1 MFFYK
6 AVSEIIKIQPYL
18 FLKRRIFFE
27 IIRVFISVLA
37 NFTIQQNIHDMK
49 TKSLLLA
56 LTFSLVFFNFS
67 NAQVGSSLRNRINK
81 AINKDAQTK
90 ADSAVNKNQE
100 NQQDDQKTEGR
111 SRGLGGILGGK
122 TDIKHKDEYD
132 FTGRVYMQME
142 TYDKKDVTKSDYF
155 TYFNSNTPDAGI
167 EVRIE
172 DPEKKEASV
181 PTQFIFD
188 GENRCFMIL
197 MQGEDSK
204 TGIISTIPDD
214 STLAAQ
220 TKNQKTDEVKK
231 PVITKTGN
239 SRVIAGY
246 NCDEY
251 KIVEPDN
258 DGYSNAWMTKDV
270 KIKADKKN
278 WGKAG
283 MPTYYNY
290 PGFEN
295 SMMLATEVY
304 DKNNKLEMKME
315 TREIN
320 DSFRH
325 SISTVGY
332 SFIKMN
338 FGQAGK
344 K

>member
-1 MFFYK
+1 
-6 AVSEIIKIQPYL
+6 
-18 FLKRRIFFE
+18 
-27 IIRVFISVLA
+27 
-37 NFTIQQNIHDMK
+37 MK
-49 TKSLLLA
+49 TKSLLLV
-56 LTFSLVFFNFS
+56 LTFSIVCFNFS
-67 NAQVGSSLRNRINK
+67 NAQVGSALRNRINK
-81 AINKDAQTK
+81 AISKDAQTK

-100 NQQDDQKTEGR
+100 NQPEDQKTEGR
-111 SRGLGGILGGK
+111 SRGLGGLLGGK
-122 TDIKHKDEYD
+122 TDIKHKDEYN
-132 FTGRVYMQME
+132 FTGRIYMQME
-142 TYDKKDVTKSDYF
+142 TYDKKDVAKSDYF
-155 TYFNSNTPDAGI
+155 TYFSTNTPDAAI
-167 EVRIE
+167 VIMVEN
-172 DPEKKEASV
+172 PENKEASV

-220 TKNQKTDEVKK
+220 SKNQKTVEEEKA
-231 PVITKTGN
+231 VITKTGN
-239 SRVIAGY
+239 SRIIAGY

-251 KIVEPDN
+251 KIVKPEN
-258 DGYSNAWMTKDV
+258 DGYSNVWMTKDV
-270 KIKADKKN
+270 KIKADKRN

-304 DKNNKLEMKME
+304 DKNTKLEMKME
-315 TREIN
+315 TKEIN
-320 DSFRH
+320 DNFKH
-325 SISTVGY
+325 SISSVGY
-332 SFIKMN
+332 SLIKMN